1 MSRFDKACA
10 YAMSGGIP
18 LYAVLFS
25 GRRSLKENVIAH
37 FLSPSGFLFEEPEN
51 LLKQE
56 LREPASCNALIREIA
71 SGTTRLGEL
80 ASKTGFDTARVSH
93 MLKTLM
99 DLGIVIKESPAEI
112 SLKTGRK
119 AIYRIGDGLYQFWYC
134 FIPPLIELVQ
144 RNRGEEA
151 WKIIESGLSTY
162 MGRIFEEICKQF
174 LWRENAADPRPFVFQ
189 SIGRWWGND
198 PLRKEEAEIDLVAFQ
213 GKESALFCECK
224 WKNEKTGTDVLNALI
239 AKSAQ
244 FNYAKKYYRIF
255 SKSGFAASCVKA
267 AKEAGNVQL
276 TIFDEM
282 C

>member
-1 MSRFDKACA
+1 
-10 YAMSGGIP
+10 
-18 LYAVLFS
+18 
-25 GRRSLKENVIAH
+25 
-37 FLSPSGFLFEEPEN
+37 
-51 LLKQE
+51 
-56 LREPASCNALIREIA
+56 
-71 SGTTRLGEL
+71 
-80 ASKTGFDTARVSH
+80 
-93 MLKTLM
+93 M